1 VSQAH
6 TELVECGPV
15 LQVIFTRDAKLN
27 AISPEMTDA
36 LWTAARM
43 LASQD
48 DLRALVIKARGRYFT
63 AGIDLADRP
72 VRNKAE
78 GQVLRRQYRQHH
90 LLYDEFE
97 SIEKPIVLAA
107 QGPCLGAGL
116 EMACSCDFRIAAVG
130 ARFQLPELAL
140 GVIAGSGGTSRL
152 TRLVGPH
159 WAKWL
164 AMASRSVDAR
174 QALMMGLVHEVLP
187 QEGFEAAVDQLVRE
201 IVTLPGEALGLAKL
215 TVDMCA
221 DSDRTTGRN
230 VERLANTQL
239 MMSTDFSDRIGSF
252 LNTRKTPIGEGTRSA
267 QPGPGSL

>member
-1 VSQAH
+1 
-6 TELVECGPV
+6 
-15 LQVIFTRDAKLN
+15 
-27 AISPEMTDA
+27 MTDV

-78 GQVLRRQYRQHH
+78 GQVLRHQYRQHH

-116 EMACSCDFRIAAVG
+116 DMACSCDFRLASAG
-130 ARFQLPELAL
+130 ARFQLPELSL

-164 AMASRSVDAR
+164 AMASRSVDAQ

-187 QEGFEAAVDQLVRE
+187 QDGFEAAVDKIVSE
-201 IVTLPGEALGLAKL
+201 IVRLPSEALGLAKL

-230 VERLANTQL
+230 IERIANTHLL
-239 MMSTDFSDRIGSF
+239 MSGEHRARVSAF
-252 LNTRKTPIGEGTRSA
+252 LRAKDHDTTQGT
-267 QPGPGSL
+267 GSLQAGPVTP